1 MAKVISKVY
10 GDALFSLALE
20 NDKLDTIW
28 EEVRMTRQILSE
40 NPTFVKTICHP
51 EITKQDQI
59 KLLDDAFK
67 GKVSD
72 EVMGFF
78 HVLADKK
85 RLKELDAVLEY
96 FDRSAKEYKKIGV
109 VYVTVPMELTKAQ
122 QDKIRE
128 RILEV
133 SSYETLEMHVETEAS
148 LLGGMVIRIGD
159 EILDNSIRSK
169 MEHMARKINQIKLS
183 SYKEGVHLHE
193 FKT

>member
-1 MAKVISKVY
+1 M
-10 GDALFSLALE
+10 FSLALE

-28 EEVRMTRQILSE
+28 EEVRMIRQILSE

-133 SSYETLEMHVETEAS
+133 SSYETLEMHVETDAS
-148 LLGGMVIRIGD
+148 PLGGMVIRIGD

-183 SYKEGVHLHE
+183 S
-193 FKT
+193 

>member
-1 MAKVISKVY
+1 M
-10 GDALFSLALE
+10 FSLALE

-28 EEVRMTRQILSE
+28 EEVRMTWQILSE
-40 NPTFVKTICHP
+40 NPTFIKTICHP
-51 EITKQDQI
+51 EITRQDQI
-59 KLLDDAFK
+59 ELLDDAFK

-133 SSYETLEMHVETEAS
+133 SSYESLEMHVETDAS

-159 EILDNSIRSK
+159 EVLDNSIRSK

-183 SYKEGVHLHE
+183 S
-193 FKT
+193 

>member
-1 MAKVISKVY
+1 M
-10 GDALFSLALE
+10 FSLALE

-28 EEVRMTRQILSE
+28 EEVRMIRQILSE

-122 QDKIRE
+122 QNKIRE

-133 SSYETLEMHVETEAS
+133 SSYETLEMHVETDAS

-183 SYKEGVHLHE
+183 S
-193 FKT
+193 

>member
-1 MAKVISKVY
+1 
-10 GDALFSLALE
+10 
-20 NDKLDTIW
+20 
-28 EEVRMTRQILSE
+28 
-40 NPTFVKTICHP
+40 
-51 EITKQDQI
+51 
-59 KLLDDAFK
+59 
-67 GKVSD
+67 
-72 EVMGFF
+72 MGFF

-109 VYVTVPMELTKAQ
+109 VYVTVPMELTEAQ

-133 SSYETLEMHVETEAS
+133 SSYETLEMHVETDAS

-169 MEHMARKINQIKLS
+169 MEHMTRKINQIKLS
-183 SYKEGVHLHE
+183 S
-193 FKT
+193 

>member
-1 MAKVISKVY
+1 M
-10 GDALFSLALE
+10 FSLALE

-72 EVMGFF
+72 EVMGFL

-85 RLKELDAVLEY
+85 RLKELDAVMEY

-133 SSYETLEMHVETEAS
+133 SSYETLEMHVETDAS

-183 SYKEGVHLHE
+183 S
-193 FKT
+193 

>member
-1 MAKVISKVY
+1 M
-10 GDALFSLALE
+10 FSLALE

-40 NPTFVKTICHP
+40 NPTFIKTICHP
-51 EITKQDQI
+51 EITRQDQI
-59 KLLDDAFK
+59 ELLDDAFK

-133 SSYETLEMHVETEAS
+133 SSYESLEMHVEMDAS

-183 SYKEGVHLHE
+183 S
-193 FKT
+193 

>member
-1 MAKVISKVY
+1 M
-10 GDALFSLALE
+10 FSLALE

-28 EEVRMTRQILSE
+28 EEVRMIRQILSE

-133 SSYETLEMHVETEAS
+133 SSYETLEMHVETDAF

-183 SYKEGVHLHE
+183 S
-193 FKT
+193 

>member
-1 MAKVISKVY
+1 M
-10 GDALFSLALE
+10 FSLALE

-28 EEVRMTRQILSE
+28 EEVRMIRQILSE

-51 EITKQDQI
+51 EITKQNQI

-133 SSYETLEMHVETEAS
+133 SSYETLEMHVETDAS

-183 SYKEGVHLHE
+183 S
-193 FKT
+193 

>member
-28 EEVRMTRQILSE
+28 EEVRMIRQILSE

-133 SSYETLEMHVETEAS
+133 SSYETLEMHVETDAS

-183 SYKEGVHLHE
+183 S
-193 FKT
+193 

>member
-1 MAKVISKVY
+1 M
-10 GDALFSLALE
+10 FSLALE

-28 EEVRMTRQILSE
+28 EEVRMIRQILSE

-96 FDRSAKEYKKIGV
+96 FDRSAKDYKKIGV

-133 SSYETLEMHVETEAS
+133 SSYETLEMHVETDAS

-183 SYKEGVHLHE
+183 S
-193 FKT
+193 

>member
-1 MAKVISKVY
+1 MS
-10 GDALFSLALE
+10 SLALE

-28 EEVRMTRQILSE
+28 EEVRMIRQILSE

-85 RLKELDAVLEY
+85 RLNVLEY

-133 SSYETLEMHVETEAS
+133 SSYETLEMHVETDAS

-183 SYKEGVHLHE
+183 S
-193 FKT
+193 

>member
-1 MAKVISKVY
+1 M
-10 GDALFSLALE
+10 FSLALE

-28 EEVRMTRQILSE
+28 EEVRMIRQILSE

-85 RLKELDAVLEY
+85 RLKELDAVPEY

-133 SSYETLEMHVETEAS
+133 SSYETLEMHVETDAS

-183 SYKEGVHLHE
+183 S
-193 FKT
+193 

>member
-1 MAKVISKVY
+1 M
-10 GDALFSLALE
+10 FSLALE

-28 EEVRMTRQILSE
+28 EEVCMTRQIFSE

-133 SSYETLEMHVETEAS
+133 SSYETLEMHVETDAS

-183 SYKEGVHLHE
+183 S
-193 FKT
+193 

>member
-28 EEVRMTRQILSE
+28 EEVRMIRQILSE

-133 SSYETLEMHVETEAS
+133 SSYETLEMQVETDAS

-183 SYKEGVHLHE
+183 S
-193 FKT
+193 

>member
-10 GDALFSLALE
+10 GDASFSLALE

-28 EEVRMTRQILSE
+28 EEVRMIRQILSE

-133 SSYETLEMHVETEAS
+133 SSYETLEMHVETDAS

-183 SYKEGVHLHE
+183 S
-193 FKT
+193 

>member
-1 MAKVISKVY
+1 M
-10 GDALFSLALE
+10 FSLALE

-28 EEVRMTRQILSE
+28 EEVRMIRQILSE

-122 QDKIRE
+122 QDKILE

-133 SSYETLEMHVETEAS
+133 SSYETLEMHVETDAS

-183 SYKEGVHLHE
+183 S
-193 FKT
+193 

>member
-1 MAKVISKVY
+1 M
-10 GDALFSLALE
+10 FSLALE

-28 EEVRMTRQILSE
+28 VEVRMIRQILSE

-133 SSYETLEMHVETEAS
+133 SSYETLEMHVETDAS

-183 SYKEGVHLHE
+183 S
-193 FKT
+193 

>member
-1 MAKVISKVY
+1 M
-10 GDALFSLALE
+10 FSLALE

-28 EEVRMTRQILSE
+28 EEVHMIRQILSE

-133 SSYETLEMHVETEAS
+133 SSYETLEMHVETDAS

-183 SYKEGVHLHE
+183 S
-193 FKT
+193 

>member
-1 MAKVISKVY
+1 M
-10 GDALFSLALE
+10 FSLALE
-20 NDKLDTIW
+20 NDKLGTIW

-40 NPTFVKTICHP
+40 NPTFIKTICHP
-51 EITKQDQI
+51 EITRQDQI
-59 KLLDDAFK
+59 ELLDDAFK

-122 QDKIRE
+122 QDKIRK

-133 SSYETLEMHVETEAS
+133 SSYESLEMHVETDAS

-183 SYKEGVHLHE
+183 S
-193 FKT
+193 

>member
-1 MAKVISKVY
+1 M
-10 GDALFSLALE
+10 FSLALE

-40 NPTFVKTICHP
+40 NLTFVKTICHP

-133 SSYETLEMHVETEAS
+133 SSYETLEMHVETDAS

-169 MEHMARKINQIKLS
+169 MEHMARKINQIKMS
-183 SYKEGVHLHE
+183 S
-193 FKT
+193 

>member
-1 MAKVISKVY
+1 M
-10 GDALFSLALE
+10 FSLALE

-96 FDRSAKEYKKIGV
+96 FDRSAKEYKKISV

-133 SSYETLEMHVETEAS
+133 SSYETLEMHVETDAS

-183 SYKEGVHLHE
+183 S
-193 FKT
+193 

>member
-1 MAKVISKVY
+1 M
-10 GDALFSLALE
+10 FSLALE

-40 NPTFVKTICHP
+40 NPTFIKTICHP
-51 EITKQDQI
+51 EITRQDQI
-59 KLLDDAFK
+59 ELLDDAFK

-85 RLKELDAVLEY
+85 RLKELDAVLQY

-133 SSYETLEMHVETEAS
+133 SSYESLEMHVETDAS

-183 SYKEGVHLHE
+183 S
-193 FKT
+193 

>member
-1 MAKVISKVY
+1 M
-10 GDALFSLALE
+10 FSLALE

-28 EEVRMTRQILSE
+28 EEVRMIRQILSE

-133 SSYETLEMHVETEAS
+133 YSYETLEMHVETDAS

-183 SYKEGVHLHE
+183 S
-193 FKT
+193 

>member
-1 MAKVISKVY
+1 M
-10 GDALFSLALE
+10 FSLALD

-28 EEVRMTRQILSE
+28 EEVRMIRQILSE

-133 SSYETLEMHVETEAS
+133 SSYETLEMHVETDAS

-183 SYKEGVHLHE
+183 S
-193 FKT
+193 

>member
-1 MAKVISKVY
+1 M
-10 GDALFSLALE
+10 FSLALE

-40 NPTFVKTICHP
+40 NPTFIKTICHP
-51 EITKQDQI
+51 EITRQDQI
-59 KLLDDAFK
+59 ELLDDAFK

-72 EVMGFF
+72 EVMGFL

-133 SSYETLEMHVETEAS
+133 SSYESLEMHVETDAS

-183 SYKEGVHLHE
+183 S
-193 FKT
+193 

>member
-1 MAKVISKVY
+1 M
-10 GDALFSLALE
+10 FSLALE

-28 EEVRMTRQILSE
+28 EEVRMIRQILSE

-96 FDRSAKEYKKIGV
+96 FGRSAKEYKKIGV

-133 SSYETLEMHVETEAS
+133 SSYETLEMHVETDAS

-183 SYKEGVHLHE
+183 S
-193 FKT
+193 

>member
-1 MAKVISKVY
+1 M
-10 GDALFSLALE
+10 FSLALE

-28 EEVRMTRQILSE
+28 EEVRMIRQILSE

-133 SSYETLEMHVETEAS
+133 SSYETLEMHVETDAS

-183 SYKEGVHLHE
+183 S
-193 FKT
+193 

>member
-1 MAKVISKVY
+1 MI
-10 GDALFSLALE
+10 
-20 NDKLDTIW
+20 
-28 EEVRMTRQILSE
+28 RQILSE

-133 SSYETLEMHVETEAS
+133 SSYETLEMHVETDAS

-183 SYKEGVHLHE
+183 S
-193 FKT
+193 

>member
-183 SYKEGVHLHE
+183 S
-193 FKT
+193 

>member
-1 MAKVISKVY
+1 
-10 GDALFSLALE
+10 
-20 NDKLDTIW
+20 
-28 EEVRMTRQILSE
+28 MTRQILSE

-133 SSYETLEMHVETEAS
+133 SSYETLEMHVETDAS

-183 SYKEGVHLHE
+183 S
-193 FKT
+193 

>member
-1 MAKVISKVY
+1 M
-10 GDALFSLALE
+10 FSLALE

-28 EEVRMTRQILSE
+28 EEVSMTRQILSE

-133 SSYETLEMHVETEAS
+133 SSYETLEMHVETDAS

-183 SYKEGVHLHE
+183 S
-193 FKT
+193 

>member
-1 MAKVISKVY
+1 M
-10 GDALFSLALE
+10 FSLALE

-28 EEVRMTRQILSE
+28 EEVRMIRQILSE

-122 QDKIRE
+122 QDKISE

-133 SSYETLEMHVETEAS
+133 SSYETLEMHVETDAS

-169 MEHMARKINQIKLS
+169 MEHMARKIKQIKLS
-183 SYKEGVHLHE
+183 S
-193 FKT
+193 

>member
-1 MAKVISKVY
+1 M
-10 GDALFSLALE
+10 FSLALE

-28 EEVRMTRQILSE
+28 EEVRMIRQILSE

-133 SSYETLEMHVETEAS
+133 SSYETLEMHVETDAS

-183 SYKEGVHLHE
+183 G
-193 FKT
+193 

>member
-1 MAKVISKVY
+1 
-10 GDALFSLALE
+10 LFSLALE

-28 EEVRMTRQILSE
+28 EEVRMIRQILSE

-51 EITKQDQI
+51 EISKQDQI

-133 SSYETLEMHVETEAS
+133 SSYETLEMHVETDAS

-183 SYKEGVHLHE
+183 S
-193 FKT
+193 

>member
-1 MAKVISKVY
+1 M
-10 GDALFSLALE
+10 FSLALE

-51 EITKQDQI
+51 EISKQDQI

-109 VYVTVPMELTKAQ
+109 VYVTVPMELTKVQ
-122 QDKIRE
+122 QDKICE

-133 SSYETLEMHVETEAS
+133 SSYETLEMHVETDAS

-183 SYKEGVHLHE
+183 S
-193 FKT
+193 

>member
-133 SSYETLEMHVETEAS
+133 SSYETLEMHVETDAS

-169 MEHMARKINQIKLS
+169 MEHMARKFNQIKLS
-183 SYKEGVHLHE
+183 S
-193 FKT
+193 